1 MKPVIRSFFAVEG
14 TTKNNLQLQ
23 ENRTRCHGQGTL

>member
-1 MKPVIRSFFAVEG
+1 MKPCHSFFAVEG

-23 ENRTRCHGQGTL
+23 ENRTGCHGQGTL